1 VNAFS
6 PSMRPFIRF
15 VLHTIPWI
23 PPFYLAL
30 MHTPLNLIPA
40 RGYSMSP
47 FLNGDHVADEP
58 NDDDWVLVDVR
69 NGVKSALQRGMVIV
83 YRSPHDP
90 ERWGVKRV
98 IALQGDKIAPKPG
111 YPGGDEPLIVPW
123 GHVWVEGDAEDR
135 DKSLDSNWFGPIS
148 RNLIV
153 GRVTWVLWP
162 WRHFAEVRWKDPELP
177 DRLQM
182 DAVQLENPDDVAVA
196 DVFRNGYAQGIL
208 TRLRDPTSGAAETA
222 YKTNAGRRML
232 VGLLESS
239 RAEIERQDPETAALA
254 AALHKEVKLVLDSK
268 GRVAQEIPPIDLSH
282 GTETDPPDDTD
293 TGASVRATYKKSILT
308 TEERGAVP
316 ERTPPTVLPKY
327 K

>member
-1 VNAFS
+1 
-6 PSMRPFIRF
+6 
-15 VLHTIPWI
+15 
-23 PPFYLAL
+23 

-69 NGVKSALQRGMVIV
+69 NGVKSTLQRGMVIV

-98 IALQGDKIAPKPG
+98 IALQGDKITPKPG

-123 GHVWVEGDAEDR
+123 GHVWVEGDAENR

-162 WRHFAEVRWKDPELP
+162 WKHFAEVRWKDADLP

-182 DAVQLENPDDVAVA
+182 DAVQLENPDEVAVA

-208 TRLRDPTSGAAETA
+208 TRLHDPTSGAAETA
-222 YKTNAGRRML
+222 YGTNAGRRML
-232 VGLLESS
+232 VGLLETS

-268 GRVAQEIPPIDLSH
+268 GRMAQEIPPIDPPH
-282 GTETDPPDDTD
+282 RTETDPPDDTD
-293 TGASVRATYKKSILT
+293 TRAPVRAAYQKPILT
-308 TEERGAVP
+308 AEEKGVVS
-316 ERTPPTVLPKY
+316 ERTPPTVPPKY
-327 K
+327 NNALSAPYVDDTPKRLVS